1 MSNPQTILRVDSSAR
16 KTGSTTRA
24 LTDKLVDA
32 LKSTS
37 VITRDLADGIGM
49 YTDKW
54 VEGTF
59 TPVEAR
65 TDEHHQAL
73 SESDTLISEIQQADT
88 LVIGAPM
95 YNFNI
100 GASLKAWVDLIARAG
115 VTFRY
120 TENGPVGMLENVKTY
135 VVFASGGAPLG
146 SDMDFGTKYLK
157 HFLAFVGITNVTII
171 SSEEEIDAL
180 ASV

>member
-1 MSNPQTILRVDSSAR
+1 MTNANTILRVDSSAR
-16 KTGSTTRA
+16 KTGSKTRQ

-32 LKSTS
+32 LGATDT
-37 VITRDLADGIGM
+37 ITRDLADGIGM

-59 TPVEAR
+59 TPIEDRTEEHNEAL
-65 TDEHHQAL
+65 A
-73 SESDTLISEIQQADT
+73 ESDVMIQEVQQANT

-100 GASLKAWVDLIARAG
+100 AASLKAWLDLLARAG
-115 VTFRY
+115 ITFRY
-120 TENGPVGMLENVKTY
+120 TENGPVGLLENVRTY

-157 HFLAFVGITNVTII
+157 HFLAFIGITDVTIV
-171 SSEEEIDAL
+171 SSEEEIEAL
-180 ASV
+180 VQV